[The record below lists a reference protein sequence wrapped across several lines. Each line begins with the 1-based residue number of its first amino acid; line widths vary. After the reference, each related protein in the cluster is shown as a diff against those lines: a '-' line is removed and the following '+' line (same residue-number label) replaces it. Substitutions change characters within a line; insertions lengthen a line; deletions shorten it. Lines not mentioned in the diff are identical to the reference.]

1 LKIFFDNQG
10 GTISIGNEVP
20 DMSIPLE
27 IHDQLEKA
35 INSIE
40 ANKIG
45 IEIVQEMLL
54 QIINQ
59 KSSAK

>member
-1 LKIFFDNQG
+1 
-10 GTISIGNEVP
+10 
-20 DMSIPLE
+20 MSIPLE
-27 IHDQLEKA
+27 IRDQLAKA

-59 KSSAK
+59 VQGVYLMPLFEKYEAALRVLEVL